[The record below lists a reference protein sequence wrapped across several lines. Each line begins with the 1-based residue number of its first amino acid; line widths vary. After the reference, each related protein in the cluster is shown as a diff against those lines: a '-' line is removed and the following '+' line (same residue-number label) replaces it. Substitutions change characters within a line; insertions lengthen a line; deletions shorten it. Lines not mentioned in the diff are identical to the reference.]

1 MIPKKIHYVWL
12 GGGKTPSKIKK
23 CMKSWNKHLPDYEI
37 VCWDENR
44 FDINSVPW
52 VKEAYEAKKYA
63 FAADYIRCYALYT
76 EGGIYLDTDVEVLKS
91 FDPLL
96 HLPYF
101 MGKETGSPIE
111 SAVIGAEKGNH
122 FYKLMLDYYNERH
135 FKNGESLD
143 TKALPYVMQSILN
156 ANYNVTTIDS
166 LDTNGRSQDNWYLFP
181 EVYFSP
187 KHWETGKIKKTPDTF
202 SIHHFEAS
210 WQSKRYRRG
219 LKFKQKY
226 PFIYSVLRKAKDFP
240 IRISKLIKNL
250 K

>member
-12 GGGKTPSKIKK
+12 GGGKMPSKIKK

-135 FKNGESLD
+135 FKKGKKLD
-143 TKALPYVMQSILN
+143 TKALPYIMHSILTD
-156 ANYNVTTIDS
+156 NYKPITINS
-166 LDTNGRSQDNWYLFP
+166 VVSYSGNLNHWHLFTK
-181 EVYFSP
+181 EFFSP
-187 KHWETGKIKKTPDTF
+187 KHWQTGEIKQTVDTF
-202 SIHHFEAS
+202 TIHHFGRAGS
-210 WQSKRYRRG
+210 PKREDLQLNYNENYLLQG
-219 LKFKQKY
+219 NQFKR
-226 PFIYSVLRKAKDFP
+226 L
-240 IRISKLIKNL
+240 
-250 K
+250 